1 MNSWVT
7 LTASLVVLLSI
18 ASLPLLKNHYFLNWR
33 PWWSSNSVVADLLV
47 TNGTIYTSDDS
58 LPFADSMAILNG
70 RVLRVGNYSSLKD
83 LAGYGTEEL
92 NLEGKVVVPGFID
105 SHVHLLSGGLQMAQ
119 VELRGMNR
127 KDEFVIKVKEAVASK
142 LSC

>member
-70 RVLRVGNYSSLKD
+70 RVLRVGNYSSLKVIIF
-83 LAGYGTEEL
+83 
-92 NLEGKVVVPGFID
+92 NLLFILLFKLPIVMLSYRWLYID
-105 SHVHLLSGGLQMAQ
+105 VHIIGLKTKKFLLSNMTRARTTGI
-119 VELRGMNR
+119 
-127 KDEFVIKVKEAVASK
+127 D
-142 LSC
+142 